1 MAVTAHIFPELQQ
14 ETGTKTLQLATDAL
28 FVLLIATGTF
38 NWVASSQAYTTVADF
53 LTNAGLSAG
62 GAVTEVSTSGTA
74 YTRQA
79 LGGVSLTTTGL
90 VTTLTC
96 SNPSWAASTI
106 SAKYAVW
113 YAGGAGGSGVS
124 ANDATTNKLMAY
136 WDFGGAQASS
146 AGTFTLQ
153 VNASGLLTFTAS

>member
-1 MAVTAHIFPELQQ
+1 MSVSAHIFPELQQ

-38 NWVASSQAYTTVADF
+38 TFGATPYTYTTVSQF
-53 LTNAGLSAG
+53 LAGDGSN
-62 GAVTEVSTSGTA
+62 GAVVEVSTSGTA

-124 ANDATTNKLMAY
+124 ANDATTNKLMVY

-153 VNASGLLTFTAS
+153 VNASGLLTFTASL

>member
-1 MAVTAHIFPELQQ
+1 MSVSAHIFPELQQ

-38 NWVASSQAYTTVADF
+38 TFGATPYTYTTVSQF
-53 LTNAGLSAG
+53 LAGDGSN
-62 GAVTEVSTSGTA
+62 GAVVEVSTSGTA

-153 VNASGLLTFTAS
+153 VNASGLLTFTASL

>member
-1 MAVTAHIFPELQQ
+1 MSVSAHIFPELQQ

-38 NWVASSQAYTTVADF
+38 TFGATPYTYTTVSQI
-53 LTNAGLSAG
+53 LAGDGSN
-62 GAVTEVSTSGTA
+62 GAVVEVSTSGTA

-153 VNASGLLTFTAS
+153 VNASGLLTFTASL